1 MTSRTSFRPL
11 ISLVLLVGLLLPIFP
26 VPSLAQMPSIAPVPL
41 PPVAQD
47 DPFFGV
53 VQAVHDAQKA
63 IPLGVSW
70 ERLVLWWSNM
80 QPDGPD
86 DWNHGGWF
94 ARSALEDQISWG
106 IEPVGVVLH
115 TPVWAGDPEKY
126 PPNSPP
132 RNLHL
137 PYDHPDNYW
146 GQFMTRLAAEYAGLV
161 DTWIIWNEP
170 EYSWAGTMDEFAR
183 LQVVGYQAVKKGN
196 PDATVVLT
204 GTTYWFDIERGRRL
218 LFERIV
224 ERLVQAE
231 GAEEHGAY
239 FDAVAVHQYRNPLNN
254 YTVPVLYRRLLQRHG
269 LDKPLWLIEAN
280 TVPYDDPVLPMPR
293 GGLRATMD
301 DQASYMLQSIA
312 LARAAGIERFSVYKM
327 RDEEPENNE
336 LFGLVRNDGSI
347 RPAYVAYQVAISELR
362 HVTDAQY
369 FWSGS
374 ATPPTEDEITALLAA
389 PRSHP
394 QFVWPG
400 VLNGVRMRRG
410 NDRVTVLWNASAA
423 PLEVGVPS
431 AAATATLVD
440 KYGRRQT
447 LSRGRDGAFR
457 LTLAPARNNTDARD
471 WSLTLVG
478 GDPVI
483 LIEPGMATSRDPYP
497 RPIDVAWGVP
507 GALVPPAPTIQ
518 EAWVAPTGYAVSGPW
533 LEFYRAHGG
542 EDYFGY
548 PRSPVVADPD
558 DPKQCV
564 QYFQRVV
571 LEWHPDNPPQ
581 YRIQRRLL
589 SMELMSPEPAPAV
602 QPAGANSRDYW
613 YFPKGDRGLGH
624 AVTNRAP
631 DGTWVGFKAYFDRY
645 GREDA
650 FGYPMEPPT
659 RRVGADGVERWTQRF
674 QAAFF
679 EHHPEFDRDGT
690 KPGTGILWR
699 NWTVQL
705 RLLGD
710 EYLGVRRLP
719 FVSGD
724 PAAHVRRPPAPTPR
738 Q

>member
-1 MTSRTSFRPL
+1 MITRP
-11 ISLVLLVGLLLPIFP
+11 IYRLLFTLMLLTGILLSAHPA
-26 VPSLAQMPSIAPVPL
+26 LAQMSSPAPVPL
-41 PPVAQD
+41 PPVPQD

-53 VQAVHDAQKA
+53 VQAIHDPQKA
-63 IPLGVSW
+63 IPMGVSW
-70 ERLVLWWSNM
+70 ERLVLWWSNI
-80 QPDGPD
+80 QPNDPD
-86 DWNHGGWF
+86 DWDPNGWF

-106 IEPVGVVLH
+106 INPVGVVLH
-115 TPVWAGDPEKY
+115 TPKWAGDPEKY

-132 RNLHL
+132 RNLDL
-137 PYDHPDNYW
+137 PFDDPENYW

-170 EYSWAGTMDEFAR
+170 EYSWAGTVDEFVR

-196 PDATVVLT
+196 PNATVVLT
-204 GTTYWFDIERGRRL
+204 GTTWWFDIEQGRTP
-218 LFERIV
+218 LFERIL
-224 ERLVQAE
+224 EGLVQAE

-239 FDAVAVHQYRNPLNN
+239 FDAVAVHQYRNPLNS
-254 YTVPVLYRRLLQRHG
+254 YTVPMLYRRLLQKHD
-269 LDKPLWLIEAN
+269 LDKPLWLVEAN
-280 TVPYDDPVLPMPR
+280 TVPYDDPVFPLMR

-301 DQASYMLQSIA
+301 EQASYIIQSIA
-312 LARAAGIERFSVYKM
+312 LARAAGIERYSIYKM
-327 RDEEPENNE
+327 RDEEPENDE
-336 LFGLVRNDGSI
+336 LYGLVRNDGSI
-347 RPAYVAYQVAISELR
+347 RPAYAAYQVAASELS

-374 ATPPTEDEITALLAA
+374 ATPPTENEITALLA
-389 PRSHP
+389 SSKHYP

-400 VLNGVRMRRG
+400 ALNGVRMRRG
-410 NDRVTVLWNASAA
+410 DDRVTVLWNATAE

-431 AAATATLVD
+431 GAAKATLVD
-440 KYGRRQT
+440 KFGQRQT
-447 LSRGRDGAFR
+447 LTRSADGAYY
-457 LTLAPARNNTDARD
+457 LTLAPATNNTDVRD
-471 WSLTLVG
+471 PSLTLVG

-497 RPIDVAWGVP
+497 RPVDAAWGVP
-507 GALVPPAPTIQ
+507 GALVPMMPTPQ

-548 PRSPVVADPD
+548 PRSPVVVDPD
-558 DPKQCV
+558 DPEQVV

-571 LEWHPDNPPQ
+571 LEWHPDNPPA

-602 QPAGANSRDYW
+602 QPAEANSRDYW
-613 YFPKGDRGLGH
+613 YFPKGERGLGH

-631 DGTWVGFKAYFDRY
+631 DGTWIGFKDYFDRY

-659 RRVGADGVERWTQRF
+659 RRVGEDGVERWTQRF

-679 EHHPEFDRDGT
+679 EYHPEFDRDGL
-690 KPGTGILWR
+690 KPGTGIPWR
-699 NWTVQL
+699 NWRVQL

-710 EYLGVRRLP
+710 EYLRVQKLP

-724 PAAHVRRPPAPTPR
+724 PAEHVGRPPGPTPE
-738 Q
+738 